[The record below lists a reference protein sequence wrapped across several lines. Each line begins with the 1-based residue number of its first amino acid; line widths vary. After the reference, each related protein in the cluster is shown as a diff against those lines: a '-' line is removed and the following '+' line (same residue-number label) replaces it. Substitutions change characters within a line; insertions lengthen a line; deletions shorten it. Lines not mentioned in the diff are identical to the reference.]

1 MFAIYIAVANE
12 NNKGTKSNNIH
23 GSHALNV
30 EVNQNVTLKYASLTK
45 ELFWAKGDRVAYE
58 GKALCFSLSA

>member
-12 NNKGTKSNNIH
+12 NDKGTKSNSIH

-30 EVNQNVTLKYASLTK
+30 EGNQNVTLKYASLTK
-45 ELFWAKGDRVAYE
+45 ELFWAKGAYA

>member
-45 ELFWAKGDRVAYE
+45 ELF
-58 GKALCFSLSA
+58 